1 MNVAECKNGKVL
13 SQKYW
18 YWYWQ
23 YFLEAVLV
31 LVILFAK
38 VLLLVL
44 TIVFTS
50 IVKIP
55 AQSRLIRLTEVVFS
69 KGTMLSVSDKSESVN
84 EHTHT
89 DQ

>member
-1 MNVAECKNGKVL
+1 
-13 SQKYW
+13 
-18 YWYWQ
+18 
-23 YFLEAVLV
+23 
-31 LVILFAK
+31 
-38 VLLLVL
+38 LLLVL